1 MKRRLSV
8 LVLLVLLLNCMGERT
23 DKDDARVLDVDIA
36 ANLDPNWKARDMVNA
51 LAMMV
56 RLMR

>member
-1 MKRRLSV
+1 
-8 LVLLVLLLNCMGERT
+8 MGERT
-23 DKDDARVLDVDIA
+23 NKDDARVLDDDTA